1 MFKTQDKNHYH
12 FRSLQFENAILNWKE
27 YKNSYEADSSLAWHY
42 FDFLEV
48 IDNCPEG
55 TVAPK
60 LPDDFFNNLYN
71 MPGYVLR
78 LFPSKVLVEAIT
90 ESPGLLKYYGM
101 SRPFP
106 VVIQEEHTMDSDTW
120 LIFLWTGQYKVHR
133 NRFYAK
139 QDLSSVIMFLN
150 MNFTEGL
157 DDKECDAEN
166 NGNQFLRTGMKKIYL
181 RFCGGTEGLGMYGS
195 GGKQ

>member
-1 MFKTQDKNHYH
+1 MLKTQDENHYH

-27 YKNSYEADSSLAWHY
+27 YKNSYEANSSLAWHY
-42 FDFLEV
+42 FDFLKV

-55 TVAPK
+55 TAAPK

-71 MPGYVLR
+71 MPGYVLQ

-106 VVIQEEHTMDSDTW
+106 VVIQEEHTVDSDTW
-120 LIFLWTGQYKVHR
+120 LIFCGPD
-133 NRFYAK
+133 RFYAK
-139 QDLSSVIMFLN
+139 DDLSSVITFLN

-157 DDKECDAEN
+157 DDEECDAEN
-166 NGNQFLRTGMKKIYL
+166 NGNQFL
-181 RFCGGTEGLGMYGS
+181 
-195 GGKQ
+195 